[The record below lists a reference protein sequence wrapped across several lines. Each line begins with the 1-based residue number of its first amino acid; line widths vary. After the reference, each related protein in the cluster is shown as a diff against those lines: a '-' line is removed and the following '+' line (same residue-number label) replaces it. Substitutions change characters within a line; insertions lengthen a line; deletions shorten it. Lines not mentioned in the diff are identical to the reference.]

1 MAPVGEFELNEGP
14 DYAWLQV
21 VTHLEAR
28 IEAGELPVG
37 SRLPGEMELAAQYG
51 VALGTIRRAMQEMRE
66 RGLVVTTPSK
76 GTFITATDLH

>member
-28 IEAGELPVG
+28 IEAGELP
-37 SRLPGEMELAAQYG
+37 AAP
-51 VALGTIRRAMQEMRE
+51 ACRE
-66 RGLVVTTPSK
+66 KGNSPPSTESPSGRSAAPCK
-76 GTFITATDLH
+76 RCANEAS